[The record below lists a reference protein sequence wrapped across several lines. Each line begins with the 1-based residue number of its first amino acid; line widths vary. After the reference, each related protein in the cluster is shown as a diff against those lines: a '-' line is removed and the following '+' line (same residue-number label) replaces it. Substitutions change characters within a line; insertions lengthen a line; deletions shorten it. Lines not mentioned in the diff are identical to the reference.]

1 MSDQI
6 IKCVE
11 CGRTFIWSYGEQ
23 RYYKERGLSPPKRC
37 KACRARRRHE
47 PDSDMGRVLASSG
60 QAPPHRV
67 PRQRDPAGWDNP
79 VCRFGLVSLAL
90 AIALA
95 ALMAWAFSLD
105 NLLSWGITINLV
117 TALMYAYDKMVA
129 GSGCTRVPER
139 VLLLLALAGGTIGAL
154 LAMRRFRHKTAKG
167 RFQFNLLLVALAQ
180 IVIIVAYYVFVK
192 L

>member
-1 MSDQI
+1 
-6 IKCVE
+6 
-11 CGRTFIWSYGEQ
+11 
-23 RYYKERGLSPPKRC
+23 
-37 KACRARRRHE
+37 
-47 PDSDMGRVLASSG
+47 
-60 QAPPHRV
+60 
-67 PRQRDPAGWDNP
+67 
-79 VCRFGLVSLAL
+79 VSLAL

-129 GSGCTRVPER
+129 GSGRTRVPER

-180 IVIIVAYYVFVK
+180 IAIIVVYYVSVK

>member
-1 MSDQI
+1 
-6 IKCVE
+6 
-11 CGRTFIWSYGEQ
+11 
-23 RYYKERGLSPPKRC
+23 
-37 KACRARRRHE
+37 
-47 PDSDMGRVLASSG
+47 
-60 QAPPHRV
+60 
-67 PRQRDPAGWDNP
+67 
-79 VCRFGLVSLAL
+79 
-90 AIALA
+90 
-95 ALMAWAFSLD
+95 MAWAFSLD

-129 GSGCTRVPER
+129 GSGRTRVPER

-180 IVIIVAYYVFVK
+180 IAIIVAYYVFVK